1 MMETKVW
8 IALCALLLINL
19 GSAEHDE
26 VNAPASSSSQSSL
39 PDELSPKAADSVLHD
54 PSREQIHLSTPAPPL
69 RGSDTN
75 SSSQTNGSL
84 IVNATTE
91 DETMANGTN
100 ITASSEAAVPE
111 SNGNQTFL
119 MTSQPQTPPPESHA
133 PASHTPNTSNN
144 TTTTT
149 TSPIHTTHSTSV
161 VTLTTAPLTTHHS
174 APTLHDSVTPSNH
187 STSAPTPE
195 PPKPESS
202 TTTIITNSISMPI
215 TSSSHETPNSE
226 STAHTSPQTT
236 SQASKAHLEK
246 TSNPPSS
253 PTAKA
258 ESLADLSSKLNA
270 GDVTQARP
278 LHTQKQTQPPSTS
291 SASTD
296 TTKHSTI
303 IALFGKETEAVMG
316 LCFLSFSVTLCLS
329 AK

>member
-1 MMETKVW
+1 
-8 IALCALLLINL
+8 
-19 GSAEHDE
+19 
-26 VNAPASSSSQSSL
+26 
-39 PDELSPKAADSVLHD
+39 
-54 PSREQIHLSTPAPPL
+54 
-69 RGSDTN
+69 
-75 SSSQTNGSL
+75 
-84 IVNATTE
+84 
-91 DETMANGTN
+91 MANGTN

-270 GDVTQARP
+270 GDVKTIVHDSPTLDPLLAGLVSAFIITAVIITLLLFLKLRRRDNRP
-278 LHTQKQTQPPSTS
+278 EFRRLQDLPMDDMME
-291 SASTD
+291 D
-296 TTKHSTI
+296 TP
-303 IALFGKETEAVMG
+303 
-316 LCFLSFSVTLCLS
+316 LSMYSY
-329 AK
+329 